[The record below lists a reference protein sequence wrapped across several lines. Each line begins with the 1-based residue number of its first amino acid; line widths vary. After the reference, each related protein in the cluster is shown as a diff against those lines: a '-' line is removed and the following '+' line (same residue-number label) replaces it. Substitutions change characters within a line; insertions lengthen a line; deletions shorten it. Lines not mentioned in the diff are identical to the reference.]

1 MRHAPRR
8 EVFASPE
15 FRAVWLADLLSVAGD
30 QIARVGLAVLV
41 YTRTNSAALTALT
54 YALTFLPALFSGP
67 LSTVADRVPRRTF
80 MVTADL
86 TRAVL
91 VASMA
96 VPDIPLPVLSALLL
110 LTQILDP
117 PHAAARN
124 AALRDIF
131 PTHAADPDDTHYRSA
146 ESIRTVTSQIAQLAA
161 FPSGGLLAAINP
173 QVALAGN
180 ALTFVVSAVLV
191 GLFVRRMPPAATPG
205 TSSYWKAIRDA
216 RGTLRHNPRIRAI
229 AAMAALAG
237 LTVVPEG
244 LAIPY
249 ASDAGGNPAAAG
261 LLMAAD
267 PLGNTL
273 GAAAVPFLSARLQQ
287 RIMAPLIAVTGI
299 PLLFVLLRPPLPVA
313 AVLFLLSGAC
323 GAYLLMSKTTLT
335 TLTPEPQRAGLIGRI
350 RGRVNVSQGV
360 VIVASGA
367 VAGWIGPVPTIA
379 LAGLL
384 CLIAGACVTVMWQR
398 AVRST
403 SAPPRD
409 SSPSAR

>member
-8 EVFASPE
+8 EVFSSSE
-15 FRAVWLADLLSVAGD
+15 FRAVWMADLLSVAGD

-67 LSTVADRVPRRTF
+67 LSTVADRVPRRSF

-86 TRAVL
+86 ARAVL

-96 VPDIPLPVLSALLL
+96 VPGVPLPALSVLLL

-117 PHAAARN
+117 PHAAARS

-131 PTHAADPDDTHYRSA
+131 PMSAADPDDTRYRSA
-146 ESIRTVTSQIAQLAA
+146 ESLRTVTSQIAQLAA
-161 FPSGGLLAAINP
+161 FPSGGLLAALNP

-180 ALTFVVSAVLV
+180 ALTFVVSAALV
-191 GLFVRRMPPAATPG
+191 GLFLRRMPPAAETRKS
-205 TSSYWKAIRDA
+205 TYWKAVRDA
-216 RGTLRHNPRIRAI
+216 RGTLRDNPRIRAI

-249 ASDAGGNPAAAG
+249 TADAGASPAAAG

-273 GAAAVPFLSARLQQ
+273 GAAVVPFLSAKLQQ

-299 PLLFVLLRPPLPVA
+299 PLLFVVLTPPLPVA
-313 AVLFLLSGAC
+313 AVLFLFSGAC
-323 GAYLLMSKTTLT
+323 GAYLLMNKTTLN
-335 TLTPEPQRAGLIGRI
+335 TLVPESQRAGLIGRV

-360 VIVASGA
+360 VIAASGA
-367 VAGWIGPVPTIA
+367 VAGWIGPAPTIA
-379 LAGLL
+379 VAGLL
-384 CLIAGACVTVMWQR
+384 CLGTGACVTVMWHR
-398 AVRST
+398 AVQRETAS
-403 SAPPRD
+403 
-409 SSPSAR
+409 

>member
-1 MRHAPRR
+1 MVKRARRR
-8 EVFASPE
+8 EVFASSE
-15 FRAVWLADLLSVAGD
+15 FRAVWMADLLSVAGD

-67 LSTVADRVPRRTF
+67 LSTIADRVPRRTF
-80 MVTADL
+80 MITADL
-86 TRAVL
+86 TRAAL

-96 VPDIPLPVLSALLL
+96 IPGIPLPALSALLL

-117 PHAAARN
+117 PHAAARS

-131 PTHAADPDDTHYRSA
+131 PMSTADPDDTRYRSA

-180 ALTFVVSAVLV
+180 ALTFVVSAALV
-191 GLFVRRMPPAATPG
+191 GVFLHRVPPTVKPG
-205 TSSYWKAIRDA
+205 RSTYWKAIRDA

-249 ASDAGGNPAAAG
+249 AADAGGNPAAAG

-273 GAAAVPFLSARLQQ
+273 GAAAVPFLSAKLQQ

-299 PLLFVLLRPPLPVA
+299 PLLFVVLRPPLPVA

-323 GAYLLMSKTTLT
+323 GAYLLMNKTTLN
-335 TLTPEPQRAGLIGRI
+335 TLTPESQRAGLVGRV
-350 RGRVNVSQGV
+350 RGRVNVSQGI
-360 VIVASGA
+360 VIAASGA
-367 VAGWIGPVPTIA
+367 MASWIGPAPTIA

-384 CLIAGACVTVMWQR
+384 CLIAGACVTAMWHR
-398 AVRST
+398 AAQSSST
-403 SAPPRD
+403 
-409 SSPSAR
+409 